1 MAGNAFSNKKEKE
14 TIKHIFVIIGLFEI
28 ELNIVEEACQE
39 L

>member
-14 TIKHIFVIIGLFEI
+14 TIKHILVFIRLFEI
-28 ELNIVEEACQE
+28 ELKIVEEACQE